1 MATARTKRPLVTRTN
16 DVDRL
21 ASKLGS
27 TLKLTDVANAGT
39 RTRKGTRIAQPQTK
53 ATKLPDES
61 RAAAMKSVNNALQ
74 SLAPPLCN
82 RGNPSHSSY
91 SSSATAGRAALNIL
105 RKLDPQLVDTERA
118 ALCMAGKLLNLNA
131 YDAALGILED
141 VRSHLP
147 TLYDHE
153 QTLTSTRA
161 PVSLLQLPLPSSSL
175 DSSVQACIRAYL
187 SHSISLVAHVVST
200 KPDLSKAFY
209 ETLDGSSSLRSW
221 ATVLTSLPH
230 KSLDALLKRAY
241 VALTTTF
248 ASPPMTALYVL
259 KIRFCAL
266 RMLLLSSELDM
277 TPFWEQCLK
286 YATSY
291 VRDEDTKE
299 KEKTKVATL
308 LSCFESID
316 KGADGRREGKGWI
329 AFCEYWLALAKR
341 AEDMQTLTSVAV
353 YIRDAASSSSDV
365 SHVITRTC
373 TNLTQ
378 LTAIFDQG
386 CEDYSELSS
395 KANAVATELQEL
407 QAKLSRGDALD
418 NKLCRI
424 VERCRKGCSKAL
436 SRCQDCTPKRGSI
449 IEVLLS
455 IIAFLE
461 RTVETTSAKG
471 ERSDATISALDS
483 LFQLATSVFHP
494 QNADSCDQAYN
505 YLIHAVRLIERSP
518 SGSAEEKRS
527 TANYLRCVAGAFAN
541 LAGALYKAERHGFA
555 IRFLL
560 QACPLSIR
568 ASDHYSQSIATEP
581 PSDSDKDREVWSTHR
596 SQTYRRWE
604 LLGVCY
610 VKTGDR
616 RQAHDAFVQGV
627 VSYPFEDD
635 VSMALVG
642 SFDFQPPSTLANAID
657 RLTHLATS
665 ELRLDPTEVSLR
677 KSLLSRGVSA
687 PIVGS
692 ILIRQATSLLDRSK
706 PHIRI
711 AISTLLSDALDV
723 YDSLRFPIRRARTLV
738 LVLEHTYYG
747 ANNDSA
753 LGDFSPE
760 TIIQEAEVLLSEK
773 ASEGEDTAFTH
784 LRSCLKATIL
794 LWATLHDHR
803 ASEPT
808 EQLSKRLQLALNAL
822 EVLVAEPVS
831 TMGSKGQ
838 NRGRGRKVMP
848 TGTSGTKPTSRIA
861 RSTATSSSKPRSVRP
876 TSVRRPPAA
885 SNLSDGTNATIPRS
899 PSSLKSRELSV
910 SECTSLAELLLMV
923 AELLDLSG
931 LAFMKVQLLVLV
943 RRLLG
948 KVGGIKS
955 EMFLRA
961 TSMLAHLFSKLG
973 KITLATNLLV
983 PLVDE
988 VRKAAMPTSSG
999 VLLLLRYAEL
1009 LTLNG
1014 DTSESISAYEDAAR
1028 AAEDLPDEDSGK
1040 GVSAAA
1046 RIRSRAVS
1054 LERIAIASHVY
1065 AAIQDAKNQ
1074 PVIAL
1079 KALLQALRLLNR
1091 ATDTLAR
1098 LNSTRKPDGSSDP
1111 FAMSDVKDTLP
1122 GSDGPIA
1129 VVECGARGSTK
1140 SPQSLVHLDALEW
1153 RIANSLFETQLA
1165 LSRAYALRGS
1175 VREAEYFEQQ
1185 AEELA
1190 HVLGSPTMTLHALLQ
1205 KSELKMGLRSMES
1218 SLTTLEEATRL
1229 APGADGLHEIDVH
1242 RALGDRLLLCSHEK
1256 EAQGEFDLAAGTL
1269 AKATKRF
1276 GSFDKLAPS
1285 TSKSEIEDAFV
1296 PVLQAKILRQKVWL
1310 LRDTLGDKYEE
1321 LLEKLFALAQ
1331 RPYIEMQINSMLGR
1345 LALYDIHERFRADMS
1360 LSSLAEST
1368 IALPLG
1374 MSSEKRILPV
1384 PPQDILD
1391 ALQQA
1396 DEHYVSD
1403 LSRFSERDSVA
1414 NVRFAAVAEA
1424 LISTY
1429 QASIGVAYEG
1439 SPAFASH
1446 LLDMACS
1453 ITVRRELID
1462 AISFKIPDPLA
1473 QDDMRWPSEGS
1484 LSTQRR
1490 RDKPKGRGIFD
1501 DLSDDDDGERS
1512 LNDNKLREYW
1522 DYVLKKHQSEAFVQA
1537 ENIKSEIDDLP
1548 EHWMAITISLTSDK
1562 NALLLSRQR
1571 PKKEPMVFCVPLKG
1585 RQDEDEDGH
1594 FSFDNAMAELSD
1606 IIRLSDDG
1614 ARGACQ
1620 IKSDDKEAK
1629 VAWWASRKQLDQR
1642 MKDLVENIEFC
1653 WLGAFKTILSQP
1665 RRVSPEAITNL
1676 RTRFEKVFKA
1686 ILGVHEKKSKKAKL
1700 QLDTNLLELFA
1711 ALPPTC
1717 RDEELQDLIYFVLDL
1732 YHFHGLPVALAEVDI
1747 DLVVLDLR
1755 SALEE
1760 FHSRNSGG
1768 ITPEPDAHTFLVL
1781 DKNVQGIP
1789 WESLPVLRGHSVSRV
1804 PSISF
1809 IADRLAWA
1817 RSQRGLSL
1825 EPSEESTDGSERID
1839 RVLIDPSKGYYL
1851 LNPSGDL
1858 SGTEGRFKGW
1868 VNDLKKVGW
1877 DGVIGKEPSEQQF
1890 LNALSRK
1897 DLVIYFGHGGAEQY
1911 ARSHRIRH
1919 LQRCAATMLWGC
1931 SSGSLR
1937 EMGDFD
1943 RVGTPNNYMMAG
1955 CPSLVANLWDVTDR
1969 DIDKFAQSVFT
1980 KLRLEPEE
1988 IGQWQKGKRSAG
2000 EGKMSIVAAIAQSR
2014 DVCKLKYLTG
2024 AAVVVYGIPYYL

>member
-1 MATARTKRPLVTRTN
+1 MATARTKRPFVTRTN

-21 ASKLGS
+21 ATRLGS
-27 TLKLTDVANAGT
+27 TLKLTDVANAGA

-74 SLAPPLCN
+74 SLAATLRT

-118 ALCMAGKLLNLNA
+118 ALCMVGKLLNLNA
-131 YDAALGILED
+131 HDAALGILED

-153 QTLTSTRA
+153 QTLTSTRT
-161 PVSLLQLPLPSSSL
+161 PVSFLQLPLPASSL
-175 DSSVQACIRAYL
+175 DSSVQACIQTYL
-187 SHSISLVAHVVST
+187 SHSISLVAHAVST

-209 ETLDGSSSLRSW
+209 EALDGSSSLLLW
-221 ATVLTSLPH
+221 ATVLKSLPR
-230 KSLDALLKRAY
+230 KSLDALSKRAY
-241 VALTTTF
+241 VTLTTTF
-248 ASPPMTALYVL
+248 ASPPMTPLYVL

-266 RMLLLSSELDM
+266 RMLLLSNELDM

-286 YATSY
+286 YAASY
-291 VRDEDTKE
+291 ARDEDAKE
-299 KEKTKVATL
+299 KEKEKVVTL
-308 LSCFESID
+308 LSCFASID

-329 AFCEYWLALAKR
+329 AFCEYWLALAER
-341 AEDMQTLTSVAV
+341 AEDMQTLAFVAV
-353 YIRDAASSSSDV
+353 YIRNAASSSSDV
-365 SHVITRTC
+365 SQVITRTC
-373 TNLTQ
+373 TTLTQ

-386 CEDYSELSS
+386 CEDYSQLSS

-436 SRCQDCTPKRGSI
+436 SRCQDCTPERDSI

-455 IIAFLE
+455 KIAFLE
-461 RTVETTSAKG
+461 RTVETTSAKN

-483 LFQLATSVFHP
+483 LFQLATSIFHP
-494 QNADSCDQAYN
+494 QHADSCDQAYD
-505 YLIHAVRLIERSP
+505 YLMRAVRLIERSP
-518 SGSAEEKRS
+518 SSSPEEKRS

-560 QACPLSIR
+560 QACPLSSR
-568 ASDHYSQSIATEP
+568 ASDHYSQSFATEP
-581 PSDSDKDREVWSTHR
+581 PSDSGKDREVWSTHR

-616 RQAHDAFVQGV
+616 RPAHEAFVQGV

-635 VSMALVG
+635 ASMALVG
-642 SFDFQPPSTLANAID
+642 SSDFQPPSTLANAID
-657 RLTHLATS
+657 RSTHLAVS
-665 ELRLDPTEVSLR
+665 ELRLDPTEASLL

-706 PHIRI
+706 PHIRM

-747 ANNDSA
+747 ANKDSV
-753 LGDFSPE
+753 LGDFRPE

-773 ASEGEDTAFTH
+773 ASAGQDTAFTH

-794 LWATLHDHR
+794 LWATLHAHR

-808 EQLSKRLQLALNAL
+808 EQVSKRLQLALNAL

-831 TMGSKGQ
+831 AVDSKGR
-838 NRGRGRKVMP
+838 NRGRGRKVIP
-848 TGTSGTKPTSRIA
+848 TGTSGTKPTSRTA
-861 RSTATSSSKPRSVRP
+861 RSTATSSSKPRSVRS
-876 TSVRRPPAA
+876 TSVRRPPTA
-885 SNLSDGTNATIPRS
+885 SNLSNGTNGTTS
-899 PSSLKSRELSV
+899 KSHPNPKSGELSV
-910 SECTSLAELLLMV
+910 SECASLAELLLMV

-931 LAFMKVQLLVLV
+931 LAFMKAQLLVLA

-948 KVGGIKS
+948 KVGGSKG

-961 TSMLAHLFSKLG
+961 TSMLAHLLSKLG

-988 VRKAAMPTSSG
+988 VRKAAIPSSSG

-1014 DTSESISAYEDAAR
+1014 DTSESINAYEDAAR
-1028 AAEDLPDEDSGK
+1028 VADDLPDEDGK
-1040 GVSAAA
+1040 GISAAA
-1046 RIRSRAVS
+1046 RIRSRAVI
-1054 LERIAIASHVY
+1054 LERGAIASHVY

-1074 PVIAL
+1074 PAIAV

-1098 LNSTRKPDGSSDP
+1098 LNLTRKPDNSSDP
-1111 FAMSDVKDTLP
+1111 FAMSDVQDALP

-1129 VVECGARGSTK
+1129 VAECGKGDSTRLR
-1140 SPQSLVHLDALEW
+1140 QSLVQPDALEW
-1153 RIANSLFETQLA
+1153 RISNSLFVTQLA

-1175 VREAEYFEQQ
+1175 VREAEYFERQ

-1190 HVLGSPTMTLHALLQ
+1190 HVLGSPTMTFHALLQ
-1205 KSELKMGLRSMES
+1205 KSELQMALRSVES
-1218 SLTTLEEATRL
+1218 SLTTLEAATRL
-1229 APGADGLHEIDVH
+1229 ASDADGLHEIDVH
-1242 RALGDRLLLCSHEK
+1242 RALGDCLLLCSQEK

-1269 AKATKRF
+1269 AKTMKVF
-1276 GSFDKLAPS
+1276 GSFDKLAPK
-1285 TSKSEIEDAFV
+1285 TSKSEIQDAFV
-1296 PVLQAKILRQKVWL
+1296 PVPQAKILSQKVWL

-1331 RPYIEMQINSMLGR
+1331 RPYVEMQINSVLGR
-1345 LALYDIHERFRADMS
+1345 LALYDIYERFRADMS

-1374 MSSEKRILPV
+1374 MSSEKRILPA

-1429 QASIGVAYEG
+1429 QASIGVTYED

-1453 ITVRRELID
+1453 ITVRRELMD

-1484 LSTQRR
+1484 PSTQRR
-1490 RDKPKGRGIFD
+1490 RVKAKGRSIFD
-1501 DLSDDDDGERS
+1501 DLTDDDDGEHS
-1512 LNDNKLREYW
+1512 LRDSRLRDYW
-1522 DYVLKKHQSEAFVQA
+1522 DYVLKKHQSGAFVQA
-1537 ENIKSEIDDLP
+1537 ENIKSETDNLP
-1548 EHWMAITISLTSDK
+1548 EHWMVITISLTDDK
-1562 NALLLSRQR
+1562 SALLLSRQR

-1585 RQDEDEDGH
+1585 RQDDDEDGH
-1594 FSFDNAMAELSD
+1594 FNFDNAMAELSD

-1653 WLGAFKTILSQP
+1653 WLGAFKTVLSQP
-1665 RRVSPEAITNL
+1665 KRASPETITNL
-1676 RTRFEKVFKA
+1676 RTRLEKVFKG
-1686 ILGVHEKKSKKAKL
+1686 ILGAYEKKSKKAKL
-1700 QLDTNLLELFA
+1700 QLDANLLELFA

-1732 YHFHGLPVALAEVDI
+1732 YHFHGLPIALAEVDI

-1760 FHSRNSGG
+1760 FHSRTSGG

-1789 WESLPVLRGHSVSRV
+1789 WESLPVLRGYNVSRV

-1817 RSQRGLSL
+1817 RSQRGLPL

-1839 RVLIDPSKGYYL
+1839 RILVDPSKGYYL

-1919 LQRCAATMLWGC
+1919 LQRCAVTMLWGC

-1943 RVGTPNNYMMAG
+1943 RIGTPNNYMMAG

-1980 KLRLEPEE
+1980 KLRLEPGE
-1988 IGQWQKGKRSAG
+1988 IGEWQKGKRSAG
-2000 EGKMSIVAAIAQSR
+2000 EGKVSIVAAVAQSR

>member
-1 MATARTKRPLVTRTN
+1 MATARTKRPFVTRTN

-21 ASKLGS
+21 ATKLGS
-27 TLKLTDVANAGT
+27 TLKLTDVANAGA

-74 SLAPPLCN
+74 SLAAPLRN

-91 SSSATAGRAALNIL
+91 SSSATAGRAALNVL

-118 ALCMAGKLLNLNA
+118 ALCMVGKLLNLNA
-131 YDAALGILED
+131 HDVALGILED
-141 VRSHLP
+141 VRGHLP
-147 TLYDHE
+147 TLYGHE
-153 QTLTSTRA
+153 QTVTPTKT
-161 PVSLLQLPLPSSSL
+161 PVSFLQLPLPSSSL
-175 DSSVQACIRAYL
+175 NSSVQACIQTYL
-187 SHSISLVAHVVST
+187 SHSLSLVAHVVST

-209 ETLDGSSSLRSW
+209 EALDGPSSLRSW
-221 ATVLTSLPH
+221 ATVLTSLSH
-230 KSLDALLKRAY
+230 KSLDALFKRAY
-241 VALTTTF
+241 VTLTTTF
-248 ASPPMTALYVL
+248 ASPPVTPLYVL
-259 KIRFCAL
+259 KIRFYAL

-286 YATSY
+286 YAALY
-291 VRDEDTKE
+291 ARDEDAKE
-299 KEKTKVATL
+299 KEKEKVVTL
-308 LSCFESID
+308 LSCFASID

-341 AEDMQTLTSVAV
+341 AEYMQTLAFVAV
-353 YIRDAASSSSDV
+353 YIRNAASSSSDV
-365 SHVITRTC
+365 SQVITRTC
-373 TNLTQ
+373 TTLTQ

-395 KANAVATELQEL
+395 KANTVATELQEL
-407 QAKLSRGDALD
+407 QAELSRGDALD
-418 NKLCRI
+418 SKLRRI

-436 SRCQDCTPKRGSI
+436 SHCQDCTPKRDSI

-461 RTVETTSAKG
+461 RTVETTSAKN

-483 LFQLATSVFHP
+483 LFQLATSIFHP
-494 QNADSCDQAYN
+494 QHADSCDQAYD
-505 YLIHAVRLIERSP
+505 YLIRAVRLIERSP
-518 SGSAEEKRS
+518 SSSPEEKCS

-541 LAGALYKAERHGFA
+541 LAGTLYKAERHAFA

-560 QACPLSIR
+560 QACPLSSR
-568 ASDHYSQSIATEP
+568 ASDHYSQSVIIEP

-616 RQAHDAFVQGV
+616 RPAHEAFVRGV

-635 VSMALVG
+635 ASMALVG
-642 SFDFQPPSTLANAID
+642 SSDFQAPSTLANAVD
-657 RLTHLATS
+657 RLTHLAVS
-665 ELRLDPTEVSLR
+665 ELRLDPTDASLR
-677 KSLLSRGVSA
+677 KPLLSRGVSA

-692 ILIRQATSLLDRSK
+692 ILLRQATSLLDRSK
-706 PHIRI
+706 PHIRM

-723 YDSLRFPIRRARTLV
+723 YDSLRFPIRRTRTLV

-747 ANNDSA
+747 ANKDSA
-753 LGDFSPE
+753 LGDFRPE

-773 ASEGEDTAFTH
+773 ANVGEDAAFTH

-794 LWATLHDHR
+794 LWATLHAHR

-808 EQLSKRLQLALNAL
+808 EQLSKRLQLVLNAL
-822 EVLVAEPVS
+822 EVLVAES
-831 TMGSKGQ
+831 TSAVDSKGQ
-838 NRGRGRKVMP
+838 NRGRGRKALP
-848 TGTSGTKPTSRIA
+848 TGTSGTKPTSRTA
-861 RSTATSSSKPRSVRP
+861 RSTASSSKPRSVRS
-876 TSVRRPPAA
+876 TTVRRPPAA
-885 SNLSDGTNATIPRS
+885 SSLIDGTNATTSKS
-899 PSSLKSRELSV
+899 PCNLKSGELSV

-931 LAFMKVQLLVLV
+931 LVFVKVQLLVLV

-948 KVGGIKS
+948 KFGGSKG
-955 EMFLRA
+955 EVFLRA
-961 TSMLAHLFSKLG
+961 TSMLAYLLSNLG
-973 KITLATNLLV
+973 KITLATNLLT

-988 VRKAAMPTSSG
+988 VRKAAIPSSSG

-1014 DTSESISAYEDAAR
+1014 DTSESINVYEDAAR

-1040 GVSAAA
+1040 GNSAAA
-1046 RIRSRAVS
+1046 RIRSRAVI
-1054 LERIAIASHVY
+1054 LESCAIASHVY
-1065 AAIQDAKNQ
+1065 AVIQDAKNQ

-1098 LNSTRKPDGSSDP
+1098 LNPTRRLDDSSDP
-1111 FAMSDVKDTLP
+1111 FTMSDVHNALP
-1122 GSDGPIA
+1122 GSDGPIT
-1129 VVECGARGSTK
+1129 VVECGKGDSTRLT
-1140 SPQSLVHLDALEW
+1140 QSLVQLDALEW
-1153 RIANSLFETQLA
+1153 RIANSLFGTQLA

-1175 VREAEYFEQQ
+1175 VREAEYFERQ

-1190 HVLGSPTMTLHALLQ
+1190 HVLGSSTMTLQALLQ
-1205 KSELKMGLRSMES
+1205 KSELQVALRNVES
-1218 SLTTLEEATRL
+1218 SLVTLEAATRL
-1229 APGADGLHEIDVH
+1229 TPGADGLHEIDVH
-1242 RALGDRLLLCSHEK
+1242 RSLGDRLLLCSQEK
-1256 EAQGEFDLAAGTL
+1256 VAQGEFDLAAGTL
-1269 AKATKRF
+1269 AKTMKRF
-1276 GSFDKLAPS
+1276 DSFDKLAPR

-1310 LRDTLGDKYEE
+1310 LRDTLGDEYEE

-1331 RPYIEMQINSMLGR
+1331 RPYVEMQINSVLGR

-1374 MSSEKRILPV
+1374 MSSEKRILPA

-1403 LSRFSERDSVA
+1403 LSRFSERDGVA

-1429 QASIGVAYEG
+1429 QASIGVTYEDN
-1439 SPAFASH
+1439 SAFASH

-1453 ITVRRELID
+1453 ITVRRELMD

-1484 LSTQRR
+1484 PSTRR
-1490 RDKPKGRGIFD
+1490 RRVEPRGRGIFD
-1501 DLSDDDDGERS
+1501 DLSDDDDGEHS
-1512 LNDNKLREYW
+1512 FNDNKLREYW
-1522 DYVLKKHQSEAFVQA
+1522 DYVLKKHQSETFVQA
-1537 ENIKSEIDDLP
+1537 ENVKSEIDNLP
-1548 EHWMAITISLTSDK
+1548 EHWMVLTISLTNDK
-1562 NALLLSRQR
+1562 SALLLSRQR

-1585 RQDEDEDGH
+1585 RQDDDEDGH
-1594 FSFDNAMAELSD
+1594 FNFDNAIAELSD

-1665 RRVSPEAITNL
+1665 KRVSPEAITNL
-1676 RTRFEKVFKA
+1676 RTRLEKVFKG
-1686 ILGVHEKKSKKAKL
+1686 ILGAHEKKSKKAKL
-1700 QLDTNLLELFA
+1700 QLDANLLELFA

-1804 PSISF
+1804 PSLSF
-1809 IADRLAWA
+1809 IVDRLAWA
-1817 RSQRGLSL
+1817 RSQRGLPL
-1825 EPSEESTDGSERID
+1825 EPSEESTDDSDRID
-1839 RVLIDPSKGYYL
+1839 RTLVDPSKGYYL

-1943 RVGTPNNYMMAG
+1943 RIGTPNNYMMAG

-1980 KLRLEPEE
+1980 KLRLEPGE
-1988 IGQWQKGKRSAG
+1988 IGEWQKGKRSAG
-2000 EGKMSIVAAIAQSR
+2000 EGKVSIVTAVAQSR